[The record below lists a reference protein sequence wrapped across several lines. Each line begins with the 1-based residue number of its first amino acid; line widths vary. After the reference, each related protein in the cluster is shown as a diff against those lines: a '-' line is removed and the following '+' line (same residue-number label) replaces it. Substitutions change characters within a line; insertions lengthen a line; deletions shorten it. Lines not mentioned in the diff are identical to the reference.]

1 MTDLMIN
8 IQTVTGVSLE
18 HHLLSFAKLV
28 TACDIGKFKW
38 KENQ

>member
-1 MTDLMIN
+1 MNKLIN
-8 IQTVTGVSLE
+8 TQTVRGVSLE
-18 HHLLSFAKLV
+18 HDLLSFAKLV